1 MRVVCVCACVCV
13 SVCVRCI
20 LRQTADGFHYISGR
34 VRCKTCENSDIA
46 LPSPPI
52 SKSVHRRDRMVGRAS
67 ERAMR
72 ADSYR
77 ASFGWDFPPCR
88 ALAAN
93 FEQKTFTR
101 ILTVYELWLGN
112 KQKRKI
118 FEYVYLEEQKCVLIC
133 YSRWSTG
140 ACVSVSTLSRLR
152 WNRDTDFPLDFEC
165 QRNGSTTR
173 LPLPFKTT
181 SDPKSE
187 LQIRCSIH
195 RRRRRFVPIFLAL
208 SAWHMLATQQLLC
221 GAPVFLPPQIPQ
233 NNNDESRSEV
243 TIPIHIV
250 LG

>member
-1 MRVVCVCACVCV
+1 MC
-13 SVCVRCI
+13 VCVRCI

-173 LPLPFKTT
+173 PPLSFSLLPNNLRTEVRTPNPMQHRSTT
-181 SDPKSE
+181 TTP
-187 LQIRCSIH
+187 LCSNFSGVECVAYVGNSTVVV
-195 RRRRRFVPIFLAL
+195 RRAR
-208 SAWHMLATQQLLC
+208 
-221 GAPVFLPPQIPQ
+221 LPPSP
-233 NNNDESRSEV
+233 DSPE
-243 TIPIHIV
+243 
-250 LG
+250 